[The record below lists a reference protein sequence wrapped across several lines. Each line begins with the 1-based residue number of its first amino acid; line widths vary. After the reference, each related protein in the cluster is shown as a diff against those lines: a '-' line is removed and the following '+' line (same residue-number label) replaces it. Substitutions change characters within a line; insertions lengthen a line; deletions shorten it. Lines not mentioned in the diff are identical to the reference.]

1 MNLTYQCRGPPE
13 WSQVDHGFSF
23 THKPMF
29 SPSEYLTNLHQAQLL
44 NRLVTPAGQL
54 PQIPFMRSNESAIP
68 VVTAVP
74 IMGTCGDII
83 AAVGG
88 TSLLL
93 KAAAILA
100 TGLIMAYF
108 VKKYGPSVLA
118 WFCSNM
124 QQLVASV
131 SRKLSWYRRGSL
143 TPAIAT
149 VVVTN

>member
-44 NRLVTPAGQL
+44 NQLVTPVGQL
-54 PQIPFMRSNESAIP
+54 PRIPFMRSNEAAIP

-74 IMGTCGDII
+74 TVGACGDII

-93 KAAAILA
+93 KAAAVLA
-100 TGLIMAYF
+100 GGLIITYF
-108 VKKYGPSVLA
+108 IKKYGSSVMT
-118 WFCSNM
+118 WFRSNM
-124 QQLVASV
+124 DQFIASV

-143 TPAIAT
+143 VPAVAT
-149 VVVTN
+149 VVVTD